1 MMAFGHYMLG
11 GQIDLHV
18 YLFRDLLYSGQKISK
33 NLNKI
38 FIGFNKGPVII
49 YDRGGGRRKLTF
61 YAKIFQGPLGLQT
74 KHFAAHSTSCDNFST
89 PTLGKNN

>member
-49 YDRGGGRRKLTF
+49 YDRGEGG
-61 YAKIFQGPLGLQT
+61 G
-74 KHFAAHSTSCDNFST
+74 N
-89 PTLGKNN
+89 